1 MIPEERLSTTVVPAD
16 YQSPDDVDP
25 PNALWDYE
33 LGGVALNDASGGLQ
47 DRVWT
52 LRAEGD
58 TGRVYVSAPGVGE
71 TLIFTALGITE
82 ASLAFDQNMRPFITF
97 VQNGRAKYRWF
108 DTVLGANRITDLD
121 PADESPRCT
130 MDDKRDNQTSL
141 GTNDIILAYVRAGNL
156 YYRQQR
162 DRFETERLLYEGV
175 PGRFLRVGMAKN
187 LRLQFVFEG

>member
-1 MIPEERLSTTVVPAD
+1 MIPEERLSSTAVPAD
-16 YQSPDDVDP
+16 FIAPDDADP
-25 PNALWDYE
+25 PNALVDYE

-58 TGRVYVSAPGVGE
+58 TGRVYVGAPGVGE
-71 TLIFTALGITE
+71 SLVFTALGITE
-82 ASLAFDQNMRPFITF
+82 LSLAFDQNMRPFIAF

-108 DTVLGANRITDLD
+108 DTVIGENRISDLD
-121 PADESPRCT
+121 PADETPRCC
-130 MDDKRDNQTSL
+130 MDDKRGNQTSL
-141 GTNDIILAYVRAGNL
+141 GTNDIILAYVRGGDL

-175 PGRFLRVGMAKN
+175 PGRLLRVGMHKQY
-187 LRLQFVFEG
+187 RLQFMFEG